1 MIQARPITTNMIVI
15 TTGQCASIA
24 TVATAAI
31 GTSPSGLLERL
42 LYSIAC
48 APCQAR
54 TPYCP
59 WLERFLPL
67 LPPRGKG
74 RSGAHGSLVERL
86 RTTNRLGAT
95 ELGCHREVPPPRP
108 NPVPSRCQ
116 TLMPDPDRMRAMQT
130 PLPHHA
136 VEPRHRIPWSDPA
149 VRNPIRFCLR
159 DVCVYRVCHVTRSAC
174 LACLPGYVRA
184 VGSHILVL

>member
-1 MIQARPITTNMIVI
+1 MIQVRPIATNIIVI

-42 LYSIAC
+42 LYSMVC

-86 RTTNRLGAT
+86 QTTDRLSAT
-95 ELGCHREVPPPRP
+95 ETWVSQRSAAPLGRT
-108 NPVPSRCQ
+108 PSRCQ

-136 VEPRHRIPWSDPA
+136 VGPRHRIPWSDPA
-149 VRNPIRFCLR
+149 VCNPIRLYLR